1 MELEF
6 HQLVLKYRHLRVR
19 SRVRTDRLTASLAS
33 EGQQM
38 PVLVVHDAPNRY
50 VLIDGY
56 RRVEALQLLGRD
68 LVRVSVLEL
77 SEPEALVWTWTL
89 ARGGGRSVVEEAW
102 LLRELHEAHA
112 LPLAELAI
120 RFGRSKSWV
129 SRRMALVRDVPDI
142 VEASVRDGELSP
154 QAAMK
159 FLVPLARANASQ
171 CAELVG
177 NLRGDSVSVRQMGRL
192 YAAWRAGDEE
202 QRARIVAHPR
212 VFLLAQD
219 ELARGGL
226 VETEDIW
233 DRVVVR
239 DLKMIAAIGR
249 RVYNRLDRREPSE
262 DSASRTKLLVESWVE
277 ACKSVT
283 SLEPLLSPQS
293 TGSQVDARP

>member
-1 MELEF
+1 M
-6 HQLVLKYRHLRVR
+6 
-19 SRVRTDRLTASLAS
+19 TSLAS

-38 PVLVVHDAPNRY
+38 PVLVVENSPDRY

-56 RRVEALQLLGRD
+56 RRVEALKLLGRD
-68 LVRVSVLEL
+68 LVRASVLEL

-102 LLRELHEAHA
+102 LLRELHEEHD
-112 LPLAELAI
+112 LPLADLAV

-129 SRRMALVRDVPDI
+129 SRRMALVRDVPDT
-142 VEASVRDGELSP
+142 VEVSLRNGELSP

-159 FLVPLARANASQ
+159 YLVPLARANASQ
-171 CAELVG
+171 CAELVV

-202 QRARIVAHPR
+202 QRARIVAHPQM
-212 VFLLAQD
+212 FLLSQE
-219 ELARGGL
+219 ELAKGGP
-226 VETEDIW
+226 VETEDVW

-249 RVYNRLDRREPSE
+249 RVYNRLDRREESE

-283 SLEPLLSPQS
+283 SIEPLLPPPAS
-293 TGSQVDARP
+293 